1 MMRLFIA
8 VPLPESVKLLL
19 ETTARMLAQ
28 GLPHG
33 AIRWVRPQ
41 QMHLTLR
48 FLGETAVSQL
58 PSLQEQLTQLTSQ
71 HPSFVL
77 QLNGIGVFPSRK
89 KARIVWAGLG
99 GEVAALQALQAGL
112 AARLLNLGWPQEKRP
127 FRPHITLG
135 RVKDASKVQQM
146 RLDVELGS
154 LEIRVTAVHLVQSE
168 LRPSGAVYT
177 VKQIAKLAQK

>member
-1 MMRLFIA
+1 MRLFIA
-8 VPLPESVKLLL
+8 VPLPESVKIAL
-19 ETTARMLAQ
+19 ETASASLGQ
-28 GLPHG
+28 NLPRG
-33 AIRWVRPQ
+33 AIRWVRPA

-58 PSLQEQLTQLTSQ
+58 PSLQDQLTQLTSQ

-89 KARIVWAGLG
+89 KPRVVWAGLG

-112 AARLLNLGWPQEKRP
+112 ATRLLNLGWPQEKRP

-135 RVKDASKVQQM
+135 RVKDAKKAQKL
-146 RLDVELGS
+146 RLDVALAG
-154 LEIRVTAVHLVQSE
+154 LEIGVTAVHLVQSE

-177 VKQIAKLAQK
+177 VKQIAKLARK